1 MEERKDNIFNNLEE
15 LLSKETIVD
24 ENGVVSAYTVYKTLE
39 RYFENVF
46 FNAYDNY
53 NLVSKINNSYTN
65 KEIRDS
71 RRRGFNSPYLK
82 VLDIR
87 SNVYNLDRN
96 RDEVLVTFIPFG
108 PENRGYQPRSN
119 VLYREGKDKVP
130 CIKYKECFDFC
141 DNLWEK
147 YYEDISS
154 IFELCEKHSKLKWFF
169 TNGNSEYALCISLSS
184 SLLIFSFPTFLKR

>member
-24 ENGVVSAYTVYKTLE
+24 ENEVVSAYTVYKTLE

-130 CIKYKECFDFC
+130 YVKNIV
-141 DNLWEK
+141 N
-147 YYEDISS
+147 
-154 IFELCEKHSKLKWFF
+154 
-169 TNGNSEYALCISLSS
+169 
-184 SLLIFSFPTFLKR
+184 